1 MFTYPS
7 LLGRR
12 RRVLKDCAG
21 CACKGSVVKKAIY
34 VISLVLLGGALAAV
48 SLHIF

>member
-1 MFTYPS
+1 
-7 LLGRR
+7 
-12 RRVLKDCAG
+12 
-21 CACKGSVVKKAIY
+21 VKKAIY